1 MYYTRSSDL
10 YHHGIKGMKWGIRRY
25 QRKDGALTSAGK
37 RRYSDDSNSEQD
49 SSKTEKRGLQLTSSQ
64 KKAITIGSAVAV
76 AALATYGSYKLGAFD
91 KFQKSGMDAVGKMLK
106 DSVDPTTGFKLKS
119 NTASILEDL
128 KAVNPS
134 GSNTNCRACS
144 IATILR
150 QRGLDVK
157 ARGDVPGGDFSE
169 AISKAFKG
177 AKVTEMSSPSK
188 ERIVNFITKRFGE
201 DSSGAMATQF
211 KYANGVKFQHA
222 FNWAVKDG
230 KVTFMD
236 GQKGLDDI
244 SRFLDLIDKD
254 GLAEIARLDNL
265 DINLDG
271 IRDFIEDR

>member
-1 MYYTRSSDL
+1 MWQYNYCQELS
-10 YHHGIKGMKWGIRRY
+10 HHGIKGQKWGIRRF
-25 QRKDGALTSAGK
+25 QKKDGSLTSDGK
-37 RRYSDDSNSEQD
+37 KRYSDNQD
-49 SSKTEKRGLQLTSSQ
+49 SKDNGDSKEHKRLSKNQ
-64 KKAITIGSAVAV
+64 KKAIAVGAAV
-76 AALATYGSYKLGAFD
+76 VATALATYGAYKLGAFN
-91 KFQKSGMDAVGKMLK
+91 KFKSKGMDAVGNILK
-106 DSVDPTTGFKLKS
+106 DPSTGFKVKPKS
-119 NTASILEDL
+119 TSILEDL

-157 ARGDVPGGDFSE
+157 AKGDVPGGDFSE

-177 AKVTEMSSPSK
+177 AKVSEMNSPSK

-201 DSSGAMATQF
+201 GSSGAMATSF
-211 KYANGVKFQHA
+211 KYANGVNFQHA
-222 FNWAVKDG
+222 FNWSVKDG
-230 KVTFMD
+230 KINFMD

-254 GLAEIARLDNL
+254 GLAEIVRLDNL

-271 IRDFIEDR
+271 IREFIEDR